1 MFSVAWGFDGTVASG
16 SKDKTI
22 KLWNTEVSACRTSP
36 GTQGKFLTTTPSA
49 FSKQL
54 FLCMLTDLNDF
65 SDVNTVTFSPD
76 AKSLAS
82 GSDDKTVKI
91 WGASLDK

>member
-1 MFSVAWGFDGTVASG
+1 M
-16 SKDKTI
+16 
-22 KLWNTEVSACRTSP
+22 
-36 GTQGKFLTTTPSA
+36 
-49 FSKQL
+49 
-54 FLCMLTDLNDF
+54 MTDLNDF

-76 AKSLAS
+76 AKSLDS